1 MFVVW
6 LIVEVTEE
14 ASTTD
19 LVQPSG
25 FQWFFVDL
33 LDNFTYVRLLA
44 RQASLLSA
52 AGCAA
57 SLPFPLPVF
66 ENLRKDEKV
75 NSV

>member
-44 RQASLLSA
+44 RQASLPSA

-57 SLPFPLPVF
+57 APACLSLMSRYFLIG
-66 ENLRKDEKV
+66 NI
-75 NSV
+75 